1 MTEREN
7 AIKILK
13 FGSPERIAPGLP
25 TYNITYH
32 GCNHEGYADGGHDC
46 SVGEK
51 WTDIWGTVWHKEHPG
66 VMGFPRGNPLADIS
80 CLKSYEWPDPDDPR
94 ICNKIYQMAEV
105 YQPGDTFLTGQHR
118 DTLWEKSY
126 MLVGMENM
134 MQYLYT
140 EPEYAREIL
149 HHIMDFQLGIAKHYI
164 NLGVEMISAGDDLGT
179 QCAPL
184 LNPNIIREVFMP
196 EYKRLFDLY
205 KSHNVI
211 INFHSCGNVDRLL
224 DIFIDLGVSVLNPI
238 QATAN
243 NLDKIR
249 AQTQGKMALIGGIST
264 TTLMDGPIEA
274 IVSEV
279 KNRMWQLGR
288 YAGYFC
294 APDQD
299 MPFPQENIEVFREV
313 VDKYGVY
320 PIQQPD

>member
-7 AIKILK
+7 AIEILK
-13 FGSPERIAPGLP
+13 FGSPERIVPGLP
-25 TYNITYH
+25 TYTITYH
-32 GCNHEGYADGGHDC
+32 GCNHEGYLGGGHDC

-51 WTDIWGTVWHKEHPG
+51 WTDIWGTEWHKEHPG

-80 CLKSYEWPDPDDPR
+80 CLKNYEWPDPDDPR
-94 ICNKIYQMAEV
+94 ICGKIYQMAEL

-126 MLVGMENM
+126 MLIGMENM

-149 HHIMDFQLGIAKHYI
+149 HRIMDFQLGIAKHYI

-224 DIFIDLGVSVLNPI
+224 DIFIDLGISVLNPV

-243 NLDKIR
+243 DLDKLR
-249 AQTQGKMALIGGIST
+249 SQTQGKIALMGGIST
-264 TTLMDGPIEA
+264 TILMDGPVEA

-279 KNRMWQLGR
+279 KSRMCQLGK
-288 YAGYFC
+288 YGGYIC

-299 MPFPQENIEVFREV
+299 MPFPQKNIDAFREA
-313 VDKYGVY
+313 VDRYGAY
-320 PIQQPD
+320 PIIEPM